1 MMDEKEQRA
10 AWLKSLQAGQHVAML
25 TTHHGYE
32 LLKIERLT
40 ATLFIL
46 KTPSGHELRA
56 SRDHGYFLG
65 RSRYERIVPVTL
77 QVKESRE
84 LAKLQS
90 WLSALSY
97 HNTPVKPTLA
107 QLRAMK
113 RAHDKV
119 AYKQGVEDA
128 LNKGVTIQ

>member
-1 MMDEKEQRA
+1 MDDKEQRA

-46 KTPSGHELRA
+46 KTQAGHELRA

-65 RSRYERIVPVTL
+65 RSRHDRIVPIT
-77 QVKESRE
+77 QHVKESRE
-84 LAKLQS
+84 LTKLRS
-90 WLSALSY
+90 WLDQLAY
-97 HNTPVKPTLA
+97 HNATVKPTLA

-113 RAHDKV
+113 RAYDH
-119 AYKQGVEDA
+119 ATHEQGIQDA